1 MRTQP
6 LNFWNLIQ
14 KGQAGLGNFSL
25 VFAPLFFVPETYI
38 IVLIFSIAAGALVLM
53 NYAAK
58 SYNARKAEAINNERQ
73 NSKPTFSEV
82 TAKIGHLSKKQQ
94 ADIIKSYLTQPS

>member
-14 KGQAGLGNFSL
+14 KGQASLGNFSL
-25 VFAPLFFVPETYI
+25 VFAPLFLVPETYI
-38 IVLIFSIAAGALVLM
+38 IGLVFSIIAGILVLI

-58 SYNARKAEAINNERQ
+58 NYNARKAEVIDNKRQ
-73 NSKPTFSEV
+73 NSKPTFSELIS
-82 TAKIGHLSKKQQ
+82 KISHLSKKQQ
-94 ADIIKSYLTQPS
+94 AEIIKSYLAQPF